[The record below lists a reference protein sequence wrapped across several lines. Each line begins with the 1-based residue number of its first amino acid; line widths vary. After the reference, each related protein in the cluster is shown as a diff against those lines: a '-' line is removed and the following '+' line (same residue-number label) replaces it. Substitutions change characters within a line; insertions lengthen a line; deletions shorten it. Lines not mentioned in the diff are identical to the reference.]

1 MQPRSHTCG
10 ALRAEHAG
18 QTVTLQGWVSGLRDK
33 KTIFVVLRDR
43 YGTVQITLDEKC
55 PDDLM
60 AIGKQLALE
69 YTVEVQGL
77 VRLRHAPNDKMETG
91 AIEIEPTSLT
101 ILSTTKPLPFKID
114 SLKEKPTEEVRL
126 KYRYLDLR
134 QSQLQKTMRI
144 RHKSALVVRNYLDE
158 QGFYE
163 IETPILNRS
172 TPEGARDYLVPS
184 RVHPGE
190 WYALPQSPQIFKQI
204 LMIGGMDRYFQLC
217 RCFRDEDLRADRQ
230 PEFTQIDIE
239 MSFVTQDMIIELSNG
254 MIRKVWKDVIGVE
267 VRDIPSI
274 TYAEAID
281 RFGVDNPDLRFG
293 MELFTAD
300 WQATDFGVIGNALAS
315 GGVARGFIVK
325 GGAEVSNSLFKT
337 HKKKGDGDWLAFV
350 KKYRLGGLL
359 YGKFEEGAWTGPLSK
374 VEADYL
380 ATIDGLEDGDLVLI
394 GAGPANYVNT
404 AMGRLRAHV
413 ARQRDLIP
421 KDAFAFVWVTD
432 FPAFEHDE
440 DNDRWVSVHHPFTK
454 PIDAHIDWLGT
465 DRMGD
470 ILSDAYD
477 IVCNGYEIGGGSIRI
492 HNSAVQAKVFEA
504 LGLSEE
510 EAKNKFGFL
519 IDALQY
525 GAPPHGGLAM
535 GFDRWT
541 MLLSGTENIRDVIAF
556 PKTTKAQDLM
566 AEAPNTVAKEQ
577 LEELFVANT
586 VDKEEESSS
595 ESE

>member
-1 MQPRSHTCG
+1 MQPRTHTCG
-10 ALRAEHAG
+10 ALRSEHAG
-18 QTVTLQGWVSGLRDK
+18 QSVVLHGWVSGLRDK

-43 YGTVQITLDEKC
+43 HGTVQVTIDHNADAALLEV
-55 PDDLM
+55 
-60 AIGKQLALE
+60 GRQLALE
-69 YTVEVQGL
+69 YTVEVKGTVQ
-77 VRLRHAPNDKMETG
+77 LRYAPNDNMETG
-91 AIEIEPTSLT
+91 AIEVVPSSIE
-101 ILSTTKPLPFKID
+101 ILSKTKPLPFKID
-114 SLKEKPTEEVRL
+114 SHKERPTEEVRL

-134 QSQLQKTMRI
+134 QSQLQRTMRI
-144 RHKSALVVRNYLDE
+144 RHKTALVVRNYLDE

-184 RVHPGE
+184 RVHPGQ

-239 MSFVTQDMIIELSNG
+239 MSFVTQEMIIELSNG
-254 MIRKVWKDVIGVE
+254 MIQKVWKDVIGVE
-267 VRDIPSI
+267 VGEIPTI

-300 WQATDFGVIGNALAS
+300 WKGTEFGVIGKALDA
-315 GGVARGFIVK
+315 GGVARGFVVK

-337 HKKKGDGDWLAFV
+337 HKKKGDGAWLAFV
-350 KKYRLGGLL
+350 KKYHLGGLL
-359 YGKFEEGAWTGPLSK
+359 YGKLQDGEWSGPLSK
-374 VEADYL
+374 VEAEWL
-380 ATIDGLEDGDLVLI
+380 STIPNVEDGDLVLL
-394 GAGPANYVNT
+394 GAGPANHVNT
-404 AMGRLRAHV
+404 AMGRLRAFV
-413 ARQRDLIP
+413 ARERGLIEEGQ
-421 KDAFAFVWVTD
+421 FAFVWVTD

-454 PIDAHIDWLGT
+454 PIDAHISWLGT
-465 DRMGD
+465 DKMGD

-492 HNSAVQAKVFEA
+492 HNSDVQAKVFEA

-566 AEAPNTVAKEQ
+566 AEAPNTVAVEQ

-586 VDKEEESSS
+586 VEEESS
-595 ESE
+595 ESSDEV

>member
-1 MQPRSHTCG
+1 MQPRTHTCG
-10 ALRAEHAG
+10 ALRSEHAG
-18 QTVTLQGWVSGLRDK
+18 QSVVLHGWVSGLRDK

-43 YGTVQITLDEKC
+43 HGTVQVTIDHNADAELLE
-55 PDDLM
+55 
-60 AIGKQLALE
+60 IGRQLALE
-69 YTVEVQGL
+69 YTVEVRGTVQ
-77 VRLRHAPNDKMETG
+77 LRYAPNENMETG
-91 AIEIEPTSLT
+91 AIEVVPSSIE
-101 ILSTTKPLPFKID
+101 ILSKTKPLPFKID
-114 SLKEKPTEEVRL
+114 SHKERPTEEVRL

-134 QSQLQKTMRI
+134 QSQLQRTMRI
-144 RHKSALVVRNYLDE
+144 RHKTALVVRNYLDE

-184 RVHPGE
+184 RVHPGQ

-254 MIRKVWKDVIGVE
+254 MIQKVWKDVIGVD
-267 VRDIPSI
+267 VGDIPTI

-293 MELFTAD
+293 MELFSAD
-300 WQATDFGVIGNALAS
+300 WKGTEFGVIGKALDA
-315 GGVARGFIVK
+315 GGVARGFVVK

-337 HKKKGDGDWLAFV
+337 HKKKGDGAWLAFV

-359 YGKFEEGAWTGPLSK
+359 YGKLENGEWSGPLSK
-374 VEADYL
+374 VEAEWL
-380 ATIDGLEDGDLVLI
+380 NTIPNVEDGDLVLL
-394 GAGPANYVNT
+394 GAGPANHVNT
-404 AMGRLRAHV
+404 SMGRLRAFV
-413 ARQRDLIP
+413 ARERGLIEEGQ
-421 KDAFAFVWVTD
+421 FAFVWVTD

-454 PIDAHIDWLGT
+454 PIDAHIPWLGT
-465 DRMGD
+465 DKMGD

-492 HNSAVQAKVFEA
+492 HNSDVQAKVFEA

-566 AEAPNTVAKEQ
+566 AEAPNTVAVEQ

-586 VDKEEESSS
+586 VEEESS
-595 ESE
+595 ESSDEV